1 MFCKRRS
8 LKTLNVKMVFSFI
21 RFLNFRQ
28 NLTLAPVSYFS
39 CLIIRVKINSSRAC
53 FDLKSRHVCFAVSRF
68 VSPILLHTLA
78 VLHVYFIISPLTL
91 QNICGPNLSSSYKL
105 ILKTNRDIYFS
116 TGDGGLS
123 SNIYPLK

>member
-8 LKTLNVKMVFSFI
+8 LKSLSVKMVFSFV

-28 NLTLAPVSYFS
+28 NFTLAPVSYFS

-53 FDLKSRHVCFAVSRF
+53 FDLKSRLVCFAVSWF

-78 VLHVYFIISPLTL
+78 VLHVYLIIISPLTL
-91 QNICGPNLSSSYKL
+91 RNICGPNLSSFYKP
-105 ILKTNRDIYFS
+105 ILKTNCDIYFS
-116 TGDGGLS
+116 TANGGLS
-123 SNIYPLK
+123 SNI